1 VIKENG
7 KFRYDWR
14 WKEDTRPDVF
24 KINEIECADPDE
36 PADPVQGEGQ
46 RLSVCICAHTHLA
59 TIKHLPHM
67 TISTSQQMPTVG
79 IVIPAAGRGTRA
91 GIGCQKAYRRIA
103 GDTVINRVI
112 KLFRSWSFNCPIVI
126 VHHANDTALLDA
138 CIDRDENIYT
148 TVGGNERQASVLEGL
163 RFLSTLAERPSHVF
177 IHDAARP
184 FASHEVLNRV
194 LESITKEPAVGVI
207 PAIAVSDTLKK
218 TDSNGLITA
227 TIPRDGLFR
236 AQTPQAFEL
245 QSILAV
251 HERAAKSTTEYTD
264 DASLFEE
271 AGLPVRIITGDA
283 QNIKLTYPE
292 DFEEADRFVRFN
304 STNANILPDIRVGHG
319 YDTHRLV
326 PGEEIILCGVKI
338 PHKSSLL
345 GHSDADVGLHALTNA
360 FLGTIAAD
368 DIGSHFSPSDP
379 QWKGAS
385 SDMFLRH
392 AAKLVVEAGGT
403 ITHCDVS
410 FICEK
415 PRISIHRDAM
425 RDSVA
430 QIVGLDRSR
439 VSVKAGTNE
448 KNGFVGREEGMVA
461 FATAT
466 AVFANKI

>member
-1 VIKENG
+1 
-7 KFRYDWR
+7 
-14 WKEDTRPDVF
+14 
-24 KINEIECADPDE
+24 
-36 PADPVQGEGQ
+36 
-46 RLSVCICAHTHLA
+46 
-59 TIKHLPHM
+59 
-67 TISTSQQMPTVG
+67 
-79 IVIPAAGRGTRA
+79 
-91 GIGCQKAYRRIA
+91 
-103 GDTVINRVI
+103 
-112 KLFRSWSFNCPIVI
+112 
-126 VHHANDTALLDA
+126 
-138 CIDRDENIYT
+138 
-148 TVGGNERQASVLEGL
+148 
-163 RFLSTLAERPSHVF
+163 
-177 IHDAARP
+177 
-184 FASHEVLNRV
+184 
-194 LESITKEPAVGVI
+194 
-207 PAIAVSDTLKK
+207 
-218 TDSNGLITA
+218 
-227 TIPRDGLFR
+227 
-236 AQTPQAFEL
+236 
-245 QSILAV
+245 
-251 HERAAKSTTEYTD
+251 
-264 DASLFEE
+264 
-271 AGLPVRIITGDA
+271 
-283 QNIKLTYPE
+283 LTYPE

>member
-1 VIKENG
+1 
-7 KFRYDWR
+7 
-14 WKEDTRPDVF
+14 
-24 KINEIECADPDE
+24 
-36 PADPVQGEGQ
+36 
-46 RLSVCICAHTHLA
+46 
-59 TIKHLPHM
+59 M
-67 TISTSQQMPTVG
+67 TIPISQQMSTVG

-91 GIGCQKAYRRIA
+91 GAGCQKAYRRIA

-112 KLFRSWSFNCPIVI
+112 NIFRSWSFDCPIVV
-126 VHHANDTALLDA
+126 VHHPDDTALLDA
-138 CIDRDENIYT
+138 CIDRDQNIYT

-163 RFLSTLAERPSHVF
+163 RFLSTLAGRPSHVF

-184 FASHEVLNRV
+184 FASHELLNRV
-194 LESITKEPAVGVI
+194 LESITKEPAIGVI

-245 QSILAV
+245 QAILAV
-251 HERAAKSTTEYTD
+251 HERAATSTTEYTD

-271 AGLPVRIITGDA
+271 AGLPVHIVTGDA

-292 DFEEADRFVRFN
+292 DFEEADRFLRLN
-304 STNANILPDIRVGHG
+304 SAHANSVPDVRVGHG

-368 DIGSHFSPSDP
+368 DIGSHFSPADP

-392 AAKLVVEAGGT
+392 AAKLVAEAGGT

-425 RDSVA
+425 RNSVA
-430 QIVGLDRSR
+430 RIVGLDRAR

-466 AVFANKI
+466 AVFASNVRS